1 MQNLPENKQNVNQEI
16 PDQPQNVM
24 LNVIDAHCHLDFPGF
39 NPDREEAILRA
50 MGAGVTEMVNSGV
63 DLKTNRS
70 TLALSRKYE
79 MIHATLGLSPLFVC
93 KASDEK
99 IEEIL
104 LQIEEHSD
112 KAAGIGEAGLDH
124 HYHKDPAER
133 QRQKHYFEK
142 IIDIAAGAKKP
153 LVIHGRDAEDE
164 CLAMSRHL
172 DTIIFH
178 CYGGSLSTAD
188 DIIDLGHYISI
199 PTLVCFSK
207 HHRQIAERI
216 PLENML
222 IETDSPYLSPRK
234 GRNEPAFIL
243 DSVSTIAKIK
253 DMDEAEIARIT
264 RNNTRRAY
272 SLLAH

>member
-1 MQNLPENKQNVNQEI
+1 MSDHPQE
-16 PDQPQNVM
+16 PM
-24 LNVIDAHCHLDFPGF
+24 LNVIDAHCHLDFPKF

-50 MGAGVTEMVNSGV
+50 LGAGVIEMVNSGV

-70 TLALSRKYE
+70 TLALSQKYE

-99 IEEIL
+99 IEEVL
-104 LQIEEHSD
+104 LEIEEHVGE
-112 KAAGIGEAGLDH
+112 AVGIGEAGLDH
-124 HYHKDPAER
+124 YYHKDPAER
-133 QRQKHYFEK
+133 QRQKNYFEK
-142 IIDIAAGAKKP
+142 VIDIASRAEKP
-153 LVIHGRDAEDE
+153 LVIHGRDAEEE
-164 CLAMSRHL
+164 CLAMSAHL
-172 DTIIFH
+172 DTVIFH

-188 DIIDLGHYISI
+188 DIIDRGHYISI
-199 PTLVCFSK
+199 PTLVCFSE
-207 HHRQIAERI
+207 HHRQIAEKV

-234 GRNEPAFIL
+234 GRNEPAFVL

-253 DMDEAEIARIT
+253 DMEETEIARIT

-272 SLLAH
+272 SLLTH